1 MVTQW
6 VPLDASNPAV
16 RVTVYFKAD
25 DLRVEY
31 QQTSAGAKMELTFY
45 DDNGEMIG
53 SPISKAARLGT
64 YDWEPVIIRTD
75 IPPNSTSYESVFYE
89 CTIGKTVG

>member
-1 MVTQW
+1 MGAFGCFE
-6 VPLDASNPAV
+6 PCSSCDGL
-16 RVTVYFKAD
+16 FKAD

-53 SPISKAARLGT
+53 SSISKAACLGT
-64 YDWEPVIIRTD
+64 YDWGLSHRTD
-75 IPPNSTSYESVFYE
+75 IPPTAQQESVFYE
-89 CTIGKTVG
+89 CTI